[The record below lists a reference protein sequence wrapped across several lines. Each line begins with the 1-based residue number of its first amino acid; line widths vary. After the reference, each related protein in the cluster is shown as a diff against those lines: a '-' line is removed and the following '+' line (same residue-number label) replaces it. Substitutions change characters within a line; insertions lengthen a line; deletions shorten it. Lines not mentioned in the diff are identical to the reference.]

1 MGRGRGPEAGSGA
14 GRGAAL
20 GSLCLEERDTA
31 VQEQGESVPGCHQL
45 PCGTDSTAAGVLL
58 VLVSHP
64 FFLP

>member
-14 GRGAAL
+14 GHGPAL
-20 GSLCLEERDTA
+20 ERLCLEERDTA

-45 PCGTDSTAAGVLL
+45 PCGTDSTVPGLL
-58 VLVSHP
+58 PVLVSHP